1 MRPLNL
7 ALPITAAALLAACGS
22 SGTAQPTA
30 TAAPTPAATPT
41 PTPAAHQAVVMINP
55 ASGKVGTKIHVTGSG
70 YSPNVSVTGT
80 ICALDATGMVSNPIQ
95 QCDIVNA
102 VTATTD
108 ASGAFTADYTVMR
121 IPAAVPGG
129 KGYSIGFGVQGDAS
143 NSGGAV
149 FTPTP

>member
-1 MRPLNL
+1 MRPLHL
-7 ALPITAAALLAACGS
+7 ALPITAAAMIAACGS

-30 TAAPTPAATPT
+30 TATASPQATPV
-41 PTPAAHQAVVMINP
+41 PTVAHQPVVMINP
-55 ASGKVGTKIHVTGSG
+55 ASGKVGTKIHVTGTG
-70 YSPNVSVTGT
+70 YSPTVGVTGT
-80 ICALDATGMVSNPIQ
+80 ICALDATGMVSNPLQ
-95 QCDIVNA
+95 QCDVVNT
-102 VTATTD
+102 VTVTTD